1 MRIVSGFGSTG
12 GYVLTFPGTQRWG
25 PTARASGGMADAHGS
40 GPCVRKDVGVQL
52 PPCPRESSLARS
64 EAKLPPGGAFSLCHP
79 GGRPPG
85 TPGRTSRVAWSE
97 AKLPPGGAFSLR
109 RPGGRPPGT
118 PGRTSR
124 VAWSEAELPPG
135 EAFSL
140 RHTSPGP
147 TWSGVNTRR
156 ASPSGPYGV
165 GPRST
170 GRDAPGAPMAGAPR
184 SRTAHSPETGF
195 QTTFRALASPAGQA
209 TSSSPSRVVR
219 SITPTGAPPASV
231 TSPS

>member
-64 EAKLPPGGAFSLCHP
+64 EAELPSRGAFSLCHP
-79 GGRPPG
+79 GGQPPG
-85 TPGRTSRVAWSE
+85 TPGRTSRVARSE
-97 AKLPPGGAFSLR
+97 AKLPPGGAFSLC
-109 RPGGRPPGT
+109 
-118 PGRTSR
+118 
-124 VAWSEAELPPG
+124 
-135 EAFSL
+135 
-140 RHTSPGP
+140 HTSPGP

-231 TSPS
+231 TSPSWAWASCSRVTASEIVVPFAMRGTGVASSPAR